1 MVDALS
7 ATTGATA
14 AEEDMEVDA
23 GTTVAHARSGATG
36 LVRTAGRT
44 NLARAPGGTSLVRI
58 APRATPVF
66 LRCRRQG
73 GTTTTTRTKGLGA
86 SRSHVRSLASWAALR
101 P

>member
-36 LVRTAGRT
+36 LVRTAGRII
-44 NLARAPGGTSLVRI
+44 LARVPGGTGLMRI
-58 APRATPVF
+58 VLRATPVF
-66 LRCRRQG
+66 PCCCRRQE
-73 GTTTTTRTKGLGA
+73 
-86 SRSHVRSLASWAALR
+86 
-101 P
+101 